1 MRESR
6 QHARPASDDHPAG
19 QGGSLNR
26 RLIIL
31 LGVLYFAQGL
41 PFGLLTKSL
50 PAIAREA
57 GVPTRFI
64 GLLALAAL
72 PWALKFLWSP
82 WVDRWGRGRPD
93 HRKRWVI
100 ASQLVAV
107 GLLVLLGALPNLW
120 LFRDG
125 LWLMLALLFLLNLCF
140 ATHDIA
146 SDGLAVRMLPPN
158 LRGLGNSLQTGGY
171 KAGLMI
177 GGAAMLV
184 GLDWLGW
191 RLTLWTF
198 AVLLVLLLVPVWRY
212 RESAEV
218 VENAGSGGERISWRW
233 WRDQLLSFWLR
244 PGMGL
249 WLLLLLGY
257 KLGDSFGSRM
267 IKPMLVDH
275 QWTLTQI
282 GMLELISSLIGL
294 LGAVLAGFLLLRFAR
309 IWALVLFGL
318 MQALGLL
325 GWGLIDVGDT
335 ASVWMVSLFEQLADG
350 LSTVALFTMMMDRC
364 RMRHEGTDYT
374 MQACL
379 VLSIS
384 GVATL
389 MSGYSAEWFG
399 YSDHFQLSA
408 ALALAAILPAIFWK
422 RAVHD

>member
-1 MRESR
+1 MRDS
-6 QHARPASDDHPAG
+6 QQPAHSASNHQPAG
-19 QGGSLNR
+19 KADSFNR
-26 RLIIL
+26 RLIVL

-82 WVDRWGRGRPD
+82 WVDRWGRGRRD

-107 GLLVLLGALPNLW
+107 GLLVVLGALPNIW

-146 SDGLAVRMLPPN
+146 SDGLAVRMLPPS

-191 RLTLWTF
+191 RVTLWVF
-198 AVLLVLLLVPVWRY
+198 AALLLCLLVPVWRY
-212 RESAEV
+212 REPAEA
-218 VENAGSGGERISWRW
+218 VENDGRDGEKISWRW
-233 WRDQLLSFWLR
+233 WRHQLLSFWLR
-244 PGMGL
+244 RGMGL

-282 GMLELISSLIGL
+282 GMLDFISSLVGL
-294 LGAVLAGFLLLRFAR
+294 FGALLAGFILLRCAR

-325 GWGLIDVGDT
+325 GWGLVDAGNP
-335 ASVWMVSLFEQLADG
+335 ASVWLVSLFEQLADG

-364 RMRHEGTDYT
+364 RVRHEGTDYT

-379 VLSIS
+379 VLSMS

-389 MSGYSAEWFG
+389 ISGYSAEWFG
-399 YSDHFQLSA
+399 YAGHFQLSA
-408 ALALAAILPAIFWK
+408 ALALTAILPAIFWK

>member
-1 MRESR
+1 MRDSR
-6 QHARPASDDHPAG
+6 QSAHSASNQHPEGKHASF
-19 QGGSLNR
+19 NR
-26 RLIIL
+26 RLIVL

-57 GVPTRFI
+57 GVPTRYI

-93 HRKRWVI
+93 HRKRWII

-107 GLLVLLGALPNLW
+107 GLLVVLGVLPNIW
-120 LFRDG
+120 LFSDG

-146 SDGLAVRMLPPN
+146 SDGLAVRMLPPS
-158 LRGLGNSLQTGGY
+158 LRGFGNSLQTGGY

-191 RLTLWTF
+191 RITLWTF
-198 AVLLVLLLVPVWRY
+198 AGLLLCLLVPVWRY
-212 RESAEV
+212 REPAEA
-218 VENAGSGGERISWRW
+218 VENDDRPGKQVSWRW
-233 WRDQLLSFWLR
+233 WSHQLLSFWRR

-275 QWTLTQI
+275 QWTLAQI
-282 GMLELISSLIGL
+282 GMLELVSSLVGL
-294 LGAVLAGFLLLRFAR
+294 FGAVLAGIVLLRWAR

-318 MQALGLL
+318 MQALGLF
-325 GWGLIDVGDT
+325 GWGLVDAGNA
-335 ASVWMVSLFEQLADG
+335 ASVWLVSLFEQLADG

-364 RMRHEGTDYT
+364 RVRHEGADYT

-389 MSGYSAEWFG
+389 ISGYSAEWFG
-399 YSDHFQLSA
+399 YAGHFQLSA
-408 ALALAAILPAIFWK
+408 ALALTAILPAIFWK